1 MRTHPASPVPPPSTD
16 GGGSLYEFDEEIEV
30 SPEDE
35 AALAAFMAP
44 DAGAYRQRTLADL
57 VLERIREK
65 QAEQGVIELPRC
77 AWAGRR
83 GAWFGKGA

>member
-1 MRTHPASPVPPPSTD
+1 MLMTAAPLAHVYHPPVPRPARRTRAD
-16 GGGSLYEFDEEIEV
+16 GGGSVYEYDEEIEV

-44 DAGAYRQRTLADL
+44 DADSYQQRTLADL

-65 QAEQGVIELPRC
+65 QKEQGVTEIPR
-77 AWAGRR
+77 
-83 GAWFGKGA
+83 